1 MQRLLYPDKTGLLNS
16 SWTIQMPDGV
26 PLPSNSIEVII
37 EGDDHLIQGV
47 DLVIRGPHLLWKNIA
62 ECRLF
67 DYSAE
72 RAGAILGG
80 PFDDN
85 KEFIVR
91 VRMKSDPLTV
101 ISLTSFS
108 LGDIIN
114 NLQSDMFNSNLSTQ
128 YTLLSVTQQRGPIE
142 LGFQMQ

>member
-1 MQRLLYPDKTGLLNS
+1 MQRLLYPDKTGRLES
-16 SWTIQMPDGV
+16 SWTIQMPNGE

-37 EGDDHLIQGV
+37 EGDDQLIQGV
-47 DLVIRGPHLLWKNIA
+47 DLVIRGPHLLWKNIEA
-62 ECRLF
+62 YHLF
-67 DYSAE
+67 DYSTD
-72 RAGAILGG
+72 RASAILGG
-80 PFDDN
+80 PFDGN

-108 LGDIIN
+108 LDDVIN